1 MEKVLLIGNDIN
13 NATSSYS
20 WEDLLNGLIS
30 FARLEKMPNKTNKP
44 FPLLYEEIYL
54 NAAKSHKT
62 EEIELKDF
70 IASNTGKLKPNEIH
84 HRIMAMEVQDI
95 LTTNYDLTLE
105 KCVDSSVKGVSN
117 QGYIKE
123 TLYSLFRV
131 HHVDNRHVWHI
142 HGSEISPRSITLG
155 YEHYSGYL
163 QQMRNYVATGTKGT
177 YKKQDFLP
185 IAKRMSDGPLDY
197 FSWVEF
203 FFTHDVHI
211 IGLNLD
217 FVEMHLWWL
226 LTFRSRAKV
235 EGRFPVKN
243 SLFYYL
249 PERFVNDYR
258 HKLELLEVNGVKTI
272 AISRQEGEKLNY
284 YKKVLDHIDH
294 LKK

>member
-20 WEDLLNGLIS
+20 WDDLLNGLTS
-30 FARLEKMPNKTNKP
+30 FARLKQTPNKINKP

-54 NAAKSHKT
+54 SSARLHGT
-62 EEIELKDF
+62 EEVKLKEF

-84 HRIMAMEVQDI
+84 HRIMSMDVQDI

-105 KCVDSSVKGVSN
+105 KCVGAELKNISN
-117 QGYIKE
+117 SGYIRE

-131 HHVDNRHVWHI
+131 HQLDNKRIWHI

-177 YKKQDFLP
+177 YKRNDFLP
-185 IAKRMSDGPLDY
+185 VAKRLANGPLDY

-226 LTFRSRAKV
+226 LTYRSRAKV
-235 EGRFPVKN
+235 EVLFPVKN
-243 SLFYYL
+243 SLFYYV
-249 PERFVNDYR
+249 PERFVDDSR

-272 AISRQEGEKLNY
+272 AISRKEGEKLNY

-294 LKK
+294 LNK